1 MIVDAKPY
9 EYTFDPEKTALLVI
23 DMQRDFC
30 EHGGFGEMLGNDISE
45 VTAIIPQV
53 GKVIDHCRSLGM
65 P

>member
-30 EHGGFGEMLGNDISE
+30 EHGASE
-45 VTAIIPQV
+45 RCLAMTFL
-53 GKVIDHCRSLGM
+53 R
-65 P
+65 

>member
-30 EHGGFGEMLGNDISE
+30 EHEIGRAS
-45 VTAIIPQV
+45 
-53 GKVIDHCRSLGM
+53 CRERV
-65 P
+65 